1 MRRLPACC
9 VVVLLLL
16 VPACADGGPP
26 GTPAPASPV
35 PDLAA
40 ESDRLTAELAALDTV
55 TAAEVQVRSGAT
67 WGRQVVIDAS
77 TSSADPDGQLAVLD
91 QLVHAGW
98 DTAAFVPTDV
108 STVLSAPGGV
118 VLDARDLGFTHQG
131 AGPTGLYER
140 FGPPAADPGW
150 RP

>member
-1 MRRLPACC
+1 MRRLLACC
-9 VVVLLLL
+9 ALGLLTL
-16 VPACADGGPP
+16 VPACSGGGAD
-26 GTPAPASPV
+26 TAAPASPA

-40 ESDRLTAELAALDTV
+40 ESDRLTAALSALDAV
-55 TAAEVQVRSGAT
+55 TSAEVQVRSGAT
-67 WGRQVVIDAS
+67 WGQQVVIDAATS
-77 TSSADPDGQLAVLD
+77 TTDPAEQLAVLD
-91 QLVHAGW
+91 RLVHAGW

-108 STVLSAPGGV
+108 STVLTAPGGA

-140 FGPPAADPGW
+140 YGPPAADPGW

>member
-1 MRRLPACC
+1 MRRLLACC
-9 VVVLLLL
+9 ALGLLLL
-16 VPACADGGPP
+16 VPACAGGGSPDA
-26 GTPAPASPV
+26 PAPTS

-40 ESDRLTAELAALDTV
+40 ESDRLTAELATLDTV
-55 TAAEVQVRSGAT
+55 TSAEVRVRSGAT
-67 WGRQVVIDAS
+67 WGRQVVIDAT
-77 TSSADPDGQLAVLD
+77 TSSADPDEQRAVLD

-108 STVLSAPGGV
+108 STVLTAPGGV
-118 VLDARDLGFTHQG
+118 VLDARDLGFAHQG

-150 RP
+150 QP

>member
-1 MRRLPACC
+1 MRRLLACC
-9 VVVLLLL
+9 ALGLLLL
-16 VPACADGGPP
+16 VPACSDGGGSPD
-26 GTPAPASPV
+26 TPASPA

-40 ESDRLTAELAALDTV
+40 ESDRLTAELAALDAV
-55 TAAEVQVRSGAT
+55 TSAEVQVRSGAT
-67 WGRQVVIDAS
+67 WGRQVVIDAT
-77 TSSADPDGQLAVLD
+77 TSSVDADEQLAVLD
-91 QLVHAGW
+91 AVVHAGW

-108 STVLSAPGGV
+108 STVLTAPGGV